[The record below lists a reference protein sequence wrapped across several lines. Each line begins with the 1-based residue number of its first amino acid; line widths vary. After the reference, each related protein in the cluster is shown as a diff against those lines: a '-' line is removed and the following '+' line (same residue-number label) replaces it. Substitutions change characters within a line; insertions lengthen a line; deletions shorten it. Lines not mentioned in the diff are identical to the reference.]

1 VSSTVRPDMVGR
13 ALGAINGVKSV
24 TEGIGPLLFGSLLT
38 MSENDRLPGWPY
50 FGAAIMV
57 AVAYQVCR
65 ELPMEDGVSF
75 NNNNKSSRYNDS
87 VDEEY
92 ICLMENPRR
101 SIDDDDDR

>member
-1 VSSTVRPDMVGR
+1 
-13 ALGAINGVKSV
+13 LGAINGVKSV

-65 ELPMEDGVSF
+65 ELPMEDGISF
-75 NNNNKSSRYNDS
+75 NSNKSSRYN
-87 VDEEY
+87 DEEY
-92 ICLMENPRR
+92 ICLMENPRKV
-101 SIDDDDDR
+101 IDDDDDR